1 MPNQLLSTIGLDK
14 EKSVKLGEQLN
25 ALLSDFQIYYQNLRG
40 FHWNVK
46 GSNFFELHAKF
57 EELYRDAQ
65 EKIDEL
71 AELILT
77 LGQTPL
83 NTFED
88 YLQNSEVKVYKN
100 LSNDREIVQ
109 ALVDMLQVLLIKE
122 REVIEV
128 AGKADDEGTADL
140 IIPLI
145 AEQEKTVWMLRAWL
159 NQNLE
164 MRKFENSGMSGM
176 DYSLME

>member
-1 MPNQLLSTIGLDK
+1 MPNQQLSTIGLNK

-25 ALLSDFQIYYQNLRG
+25 ALLSNFQIYYQNLRG

-71 AELILT
+71 AERILT

-83 NTFED
+83 HTFED

-140 IIPLI
+140 ITPII

-159 NQNLE
+159 
-164 MRKFENSGMSGM
+164 G
-176 DYSLME
+176 